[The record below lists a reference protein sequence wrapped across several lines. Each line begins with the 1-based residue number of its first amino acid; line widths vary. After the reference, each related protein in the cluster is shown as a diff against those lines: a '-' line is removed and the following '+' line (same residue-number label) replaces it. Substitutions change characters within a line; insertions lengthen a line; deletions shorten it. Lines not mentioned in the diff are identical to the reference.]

1 MSAEAPG
8 WTRSVWVHSFVL
20 LGILIALVPII
31 GLRGQTL
38 NDEGAALA
46 QVQLLNEH
54 HTWFMPNPF
63 PEADPDGSAFPLDR
77 STQGEHGFAPL
88 IKHPAYPVVLAGAD
102 RVGGHFGIVVL
113 GILGTVV
120 AAIAAA
126 LLAREIRPELALP
139 TLWITGLFS
148 PLFFD
153 AFIVVAHSIA
163 AAGAGIAALGLVRW
177 LRHRSRLGLVMSV
190 VGIAW
195 VTALRNEGLL
205 LGIALGGAVVAQ
217 ALLVGRTNRGR
228 RWPTWLIGPAIAVAA
243 AAAFAVDRLV
253 GRVLIPTRLP
263 TTLSATSTTGSYLAD
278 RVDAFIL
285 TWLLPGYASSPNPIV
300 GPILVVVFAALLAL
314 QLRRA
319 RPDRGLCIVA
329 VVGMWSGAVY
339 WVVFT
344 AVGIVPGVLM
354 AFPLL
359 AVAIVGWKRPRV
371 TDTPVVVLA
380 IAVSL
385 FALAVLATTYRVGGT
400 TEWGSRY
407 LAIGIP
413 LVTPLVALTLERLY
427 RRLPHP
433 RALLAV
439 LAAVPLALA
448 PAVVS
453 VTSLR
458 AAHHFS
464 AVRIAG
470 EVADHMHDTTPGDGG
485 KPVVVTDMLYL
496 PRIAWRD
503 LDQARWL
510 AADDERLSE
519 LFIGLHRLG
528 IEEFL
533 FITDQTQPHVGGG
546 YVLADCELQSRQS
559 SPWNICRAVRAPVD
573 HP

>member
-20 LGILIALVPII
+20 LGLLVALVPII

-38 NDEGAALA
+38 NDEGAAMA
-46 QVQLLNEH
+46 QVQLLNQH

-88 IKHPAYPVVLAGAD
+88 IKHPAYPVLLAGAD
-102 RVGGHFGIVVL
+102 RLGGRFGIVVL
-113 GILGTVV
+113 GILGTVM
-120 AAIAAA
+120 AAVSAA
-126 LLAREIRPELALP
+126 LIAREIRPELALP
-139 TLWITGLFS
+139 TFWITGLFS

-177 LRHRSRLGLVMSV
+177 LRHRSRSGLVMSFA
-190 VGIAW
+190 GIAW

-217 ALLVGRTNRGR
+217 ALLVR
-228 RWPTWLIGPAIAVAA
+228 RKDLGPRRPTWWLGPAVVGAA
-243 AAAFAVDRLV
+243 ALAFALDRFA
-253 GRVLIPTRLP
+253 GRLLTPTTLP
-263 TTLSATSTTGSYLAD
+263 STLSATSTTGGYLAD

-285 TWLLPGYASSPNPIV
+285 TWLLPGYASSPDPIV
-300 GPILVVVFAALLAL
+300 GPILVVVFTALLAL
-314 QLRRA
+314 QLRKT

-329 VVGMWSGAVY
+329 IVGMWAGALY

-344 AVGIVPGVLM
+344 SVGIVPGILM

-359 AVAIVGWKRPRV
+359 AVAIVAWKRPRV

-385 FALAVLATTYRVGGT
+385 FALGVLATTYRVGGT

-413 LVTPLVALTLERLY
+413 LATPLIALTLERSY
-427 RRLPHP
+427 RRLPDP
-433 RALLAV
+433 RRVLAV
-439 LAAVPLALA
+439 LAAVPLAIA

-458 AAHHFS
+458 AAHKFS
-464 AVRIAG
+464 AVRIAD
-470 EVADHMHDTTPGDGG
+470 EVADHVHDTTPGDGG

-519 LFIGLHRLG
+519 LVVRLHGLG

-533 FITDQTQPHVGGG
+533 FITDETRPRVGGG
-546 YVLADCELQSRQS
+546 YDLVDCVRQSRQS
-559 SPWNICRAVRAPVD
+559 SPWSICRAIRAPVD